1 MAKWVV
7 VEIDQVRL
15 ARRAVLKNM
24 KGCWVVEQYLS
35 SVWVATW
42 RRKVVKRGQL
52 KFVLIVGR
60 DRVQKWGRRLGG
72 GWVGWDS
79 AIRQKSRGLHIR
91 H

>member
-1 MAKWVV
+1 
-7 VEIDQVRL
+7 L

-52 KFVLIVGR
+52 KSVVLIAGR
-60 DRVQKWGRRLGG
+60 DRVQKQCAWWWLVVGLGWEG
-72 GWVGWDS
+72 DGEVL
-79 AIRQKSRGLHIR
+79 AIRQKSLKDSMFF
-91 H
+91 

>member
-1 MAKWVV
+1 MANGVEWLVA
-7 VEIDQVRL
+7 EIDQVRL

-52 KFVLIVGR
+52 KSVVLIAGR
-60 DRVQKWGRRLGG
+60 DRVQKKCAWG
-72 GWVGWDS
+72 VGD
-79 AIRQKSRGLHIR
+79 
-91 H
+91 